1 MCTYSADISVLHLPL
16 PVFKSCI
23 FIRRHERDL
32 ARNHS
37 PDLFFIDRLF
47 LSHFPDTIT
56 SLTIY
61 SRRNKTNFLQHAW
74 SSPLHFHPSIWTRN
88 FLLNLIFNLICSV
101 VSFRDILPFSSL
113 FFFSI
118 PLTSCENYWQE
129 NNNWKV
135 QRVKWNRVKST
146 KYSAVYNVFFPTLS
160 VRAIYFRGTR
170 DRCLKTSRILWSWRW
185 II

>member
-47 LSHFPDTIT
+47 LSHFPDTTT
-56 SLTIY
+56 SLTIFIRGEIKRIFY
-61 SRRNKTNFLQHAW
+61 SMHDRALCTFIHL
-74 SSPLHFHPSIWTRN
+74 WTRN

-101 VSFRDILPFSSL
+101 VSFRNILLFSFL
-113 FFFSI
+113 FFYSI
-118 PLTSCENYWQE
+118 S
-129 NNNWKV
+129 V
-135 QRVKWNRVKST
+135 VKIIGKRIIIEKCKELSEIGLNRQNTQQCSM
-146 KYSAVYNVFFPTLS
+146 FFPTLS

>member
-74 SSPLHFHPSIWTRN
+74 SSPLHFHPSLNSQFSFELN
-88 FLLNLIFNLICSV
+88 FQFNLLCRIFSWYSSLLFSFLFFYSISV
-101 VSFRDILPFSSL
+101 VKIISKRIIIEKCKELSEIGLNRQNTQQCTMCFFQPFRYERFISEEREIDAWKRVESSDL
-113 FFFSI
+113 DV
-118 PLTSCENYWQE
+118 E
-129 NNNWKV
+129 
-135 QRVKWNRVKST
+135 
-146 KYSAVYNVFFPTLS
+146 
-160 VRAIYFRGTR
+160 
-170 DRCLKTSRILWSWRW
+170 
-185 II
+185 

>member
-74 SSPLHFHPSIWTRN
+74 SSPLHFHPSLN
-88 FLLNLIFNLICSV
+88 SQFSFELNLQFNLLCRIFSWYSSLLFSFLFFYSISV
-101 VSFRDILPFSSL
+101 VKIIGKRIIIEKCKELSEIGL
-113 FFFSI
+113 
-118 PLTSCENYWQE
+118 
-129 NNNWKV
+129 
-135 QRVKWNRVKST
+135 NRQNTQQCSM
-146 KYSAVYNVFFPTLS
+146 FFPTLS

-170 DRCLKTSRILWSWRW
+170 DRCLKTSRILRSWRW

>member
-74 SSPLHFHPSIWTRN
+74 SSPLHFHPSLN
-88 FLLNLIFNLICSV
+88 SQFSFELNLQFNLLCRIFSWYSSLLFSFLFFYSISV
-101 VSFRDILPFSSL
+101 VKIIGKRIIIEKCKELSEIGLNRQNTQQCTMCFFQPFRYERFISEEREIDAWKRVESSDL
-113 FFFSI
+113 DV
-118 PLTSCENYWQE
+118 E
-129 NNNWKV
+129 
-135 QRVKWNRVKST
+135 
-146 KYSAVYNVFFPTLS
+146 
-160 VRAIYFRGTR
+160 
-170 DRCLKTSRILWSWRW
+170 
-185 II
+185 

>member
-47 LSHFPDTIT
+47 LYALSRHHHESHD
-56 SLTIY
+56 IY

-74 SSPLHFHPSIWTRN
+74 SSPLHFHPSLN
-88 FLLNLIFNLICSV
+88 SQFSFELNLQFNLLCRIFSWYSSLLFSFLFFYSISV
-101 VSFRDILPFSSL
+101 VKIIGKRIIIEKCKELSEIGL
-113 FFFSI
+113 
-118 PLTSCENYWQE
+118 
-129 NNNWKV
+129 
-135 QRVKWNRVKST
+135 NRQNTQQCSM
-146 KYSAVYNVFFPTLS
+146 FFPTLS

>member
-47 LSHFPDTIT
+47 LSHFPDTTT

-74 SSPLHFHPSIWTRN
+74 SSPLHFHPSLN
-88 FLLNLIFNLICSV
+88 SQFSFELNLQFNLLCRIFSWYSSLLFSFLFFYSISV
-101 VSFRDILPFSSL
+101 VKIIGKRIIIEKCKELSEIGL
-113 FFFSI
+113 
-118 PLTSCENYWQE
+118 
-129 NNNWKV
+129 
-135 QRVKWNRVKST
+135 NRQNTQQCSM
-146 KYSAVYNVFFPTLS
+146 FFPTLS

-170 DRCLKTSRILWSWRW
+170 DRCLKTSRILRSWRW